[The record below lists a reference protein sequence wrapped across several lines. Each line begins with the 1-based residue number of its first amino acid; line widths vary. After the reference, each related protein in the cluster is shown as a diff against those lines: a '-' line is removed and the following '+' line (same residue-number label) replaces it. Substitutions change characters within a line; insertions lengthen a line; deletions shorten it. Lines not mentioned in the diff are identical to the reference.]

1 MAGFKKT
8 YFAMG
13 NAGGAYAACGW
24 PILSFTAQR
33 CSVCWGS
40 ALRHFRGREVLGQKV
55 INSGGTRMEKTI
67 KLTVLLKMMLV
78 AIAAMIFGHEDCQ
91 VIMELFAGYGF
102 RFKRQGMI
110 RGFRL

>member
-1 MAGFKKT
+1 MWQMFLRKRQGINDVAGFKKT

-40 ALRHFRGREVLGQKV
+40 ALRHLRGREVLGLQP
-55 INSGGTRMEKTI
+55 
-67 KLTVLLKMMLV
+67 
-78 AIAAMIFGHEDCQ
+78 
-91 VIMELFAGYGF
+91 
-102 RFKRQGMI
+102 
-110 RGFRL
+110 